1 MLCGDSFSRV
11 GSRVD
16 EVKSRTLHVCRDCGT
31 TSVKWVGRCPG
42 CGAFNTFDEEVQTAQ
57 APLATPVE
65 TQSLHV
71 LSDETRPKRSTL
83 VGEFDRVL
91 GGGLVAGSTTLLFGE
106 PGIGKSTLALMSLR
120 ALAEQGTSV
129 LLVGAEE
136 SAAQVAGRAR
146 RLGPVP
152 EGLDVAITTS
162 VASAVALLEERRPTV
177 CVIDSISAMSA
188 DDLPGVA
195 GSVAQVRHAAEQLCS
210 TAKRTDTALILVGHV
225 TKDGELAG
233 PRTLEHLVDTVVR
246 IEGDRYA
253 PLRIVRALKH
263 RFGPTGEVGL
273 LEMVGDGLRELPE
286 SALSLTDAEDVSGVV
301 LTVTNDGSRSF
312 LVEVQALV
320 ASSTGSPRR
329 VAHQV
334 SSQRLALL
342 LAVLEARC
350 DINVAGVD
358 VFAATAGGV
367 AATEPAADLAL
378 ALAVASASVGFS
390 VPRSLVVLGE
400 VGLAGELRAVSGL
413 QRRVREAQR
422 RGATAVIVPVAGEE
436 LEAPGLVVQRCPT
449 LTAAIAAVRA
459 L

>member
-1 MLCGDSFSRV
+1 MLCGDSLSRV

-129 LLVGAEE
+129 LLIGAEE

-422 RGATAVIVPVAGEE
+422 RGATAVVVPVAGEE
-436 LEAPGLVVQRCPT
+436 LEVPGLVVQRCAT